1 MENSKK
7 PENLTEKESTSKRYN
22 FLFPDWLM
30 DKMRS
35 RASSMSMTVSGY
47 IRYAVLKDLESHEQ
61 GKQ

>member
-1 MENSKK
+1 MENNEK
-7 PENLTEKESTSKRYN
+7 PTNTTDTESVSKRYS
-22 FLFPDWLM
+22 FIFPDWLM

-47 IRYAVLKDLESHEQ
+47 IRYAVLKDLESYEK